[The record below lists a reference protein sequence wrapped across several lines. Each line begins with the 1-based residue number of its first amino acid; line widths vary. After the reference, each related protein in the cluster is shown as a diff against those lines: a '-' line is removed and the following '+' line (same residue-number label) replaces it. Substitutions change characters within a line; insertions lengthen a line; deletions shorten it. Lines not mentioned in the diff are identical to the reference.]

1 VRFTILWYDS
11 LPETQYLN
19 RAPDATVVEGTESCP
34 GSFDHWTKGTSV
46 QDLLT
51 ETRDRSPSRG
61 GKMSA
66 DNGSLA
72 LSMLGLLIPLGLALV
87 AAGGV
92 PEKRAGSVALS
103 SLAAMGL
110 GGLAYLAVGFAL
122 QFGGVGL
129 HYDLPGL
136 EGLIWER
143 PLFTASD
150 LARVGSSG
158 YFLQDAA
165 ATPAAYRLFLAQLPL
180 VATATLIPLAALR
193 GRTRGWVPF
202 LGALLT
208 GGLLYP
214 LLAHWAWFDD
224 WLAQLGQR
232 LGLGHGYVD
241 LAGAGVVHVLGG
253 AVALAGLLAFRL
265 QNERPSRTTL
275 GPDSRQRPLPKM
287 PRPQKYV
294 PLPPTHQPLLA
305 YVGAMLAFVGW
316 TGLMLQWPPFGQP
329 GLDPGLTIL
338 NLTLCTGAAGTLGM
352 FYTWLVAGAPSPL
365 MVARATVGGLVAVS
379 AGAAFIPPWAAM
391 ATGAAVGLLIAP
403 LHYLLTVA
411 LRLGDETAA
420 ISTHLIPGAWG
431 VIVVGLLA
439 DGRFG
444 AGWNAVGTLSYLGVP
459 GQGVTG
465 ALAAPGF
472 LPDWPGQLQ
481 AQLAGI
487 GVLFVSGLIVA
498 GALFALAAGFIAA
511 WEGRHLPAEPETG
524 ADPRT

>member
-1 VRFTILWYDS
+1 M
-11 LPETQYLN
+11 N
-19 RAPDATVVEGTESCP
+19 
-34 GSFDHWTKGTSV
+34 
-46 QDLLT
+46 
-51 ETRDRSPSRG
+51 
-61 GKMSA
+61 A
-66 DNGSLA
+66 DNTTLV

-92 PEKRAGSVALS
+92 PEKRAGTVALS

-136 EGLIWER
+136 EGLVWER
-143 PLFTASD
+143 PLFTVSD

-165 ATPAAYRLFLAQLPL
+165 ATPAAYRLFLTQLPF
-180 VATATLIPLAALR
+180 VATVTFIPLAALR

-202 LGALLT
+202 LGAVLT

-214 LLAHWAWFDD
+214 VLAHWAWFDD

-232 LGLGHGYVD
+232 LALGHGYVD
-241 LAGAGVVHVLGG
+241 LAGAGLVHVLGG
-253 AVALAGLLAFRL
+253 AIALAGLLAFQL
-265 QNERPSRTTL
+265 QNKRPLATTS
-275 GPDSRQRPLPKM
+275 GPDPRQRALPKM

-294 PLPPTHQPLLA
+294 PLPQTYQPLLA
-305 YVGAMLAFVGW
+305 YIGAMLAFVGW
-316 TGLMLQWPPFGQP
+316 TGLVLQWPPFGQP
-329 GLDPGLTIL
+329 ALEPSLTIL
-338 NLTLCTGAAGTLGM
+338 NLALSAGAAGTLCM

-365 MVARATVGGLVAVS
+365 MVARAAVGGLVAVS
-379 AGAAFIPPWAAM
+379 AGAAFIPPWAGIVA
-391 ATGAAVGLLIAP
+391 GAAVGLLIAP
-403 LHYLLTVA
+403 THYLLTEV

-420 ISTHLIPGAWG
+420 ISTHLIPGIWG
-431 VIVVGLLA
+431 LAVAGLLA

-444 AGWNAVGTLSYLGVP
+444 AGWNNVGVQSYLGVP

-465 ALAAPGF
+465 ALAAPGL

-481 AQLAGI
+481 AQLAG
-487 GVLFVSGLIVA
+487 GGFLFLSGLVIA
-498 GALFALAAGFIAA
+498 GVLFALAAGFIAA
-511 WEGRHLPAEPETG
+511 WEGRHLPAESDS
-524 ADPRT
+524 APRI